1 MTLARYVRGYD
12 KTTDRLGAAH
22 RLIAANPDDPAL
34 IDPYRLRL
42 EQVLALGIQSP
53 PEGLIY
59 YLEAEEDPHT
69 VAVIRDAARDA
80 A

>member
-12 KTTDRLGAAH
+12 KKTGRLGAECRLPASGVGAVH

-34 IDPYRLRL
+34 F
-42 EQVLALGIQSP
+42 
-53 PEGLIY
+53 
-59 YLEAEEDPHT
+59 DPHT